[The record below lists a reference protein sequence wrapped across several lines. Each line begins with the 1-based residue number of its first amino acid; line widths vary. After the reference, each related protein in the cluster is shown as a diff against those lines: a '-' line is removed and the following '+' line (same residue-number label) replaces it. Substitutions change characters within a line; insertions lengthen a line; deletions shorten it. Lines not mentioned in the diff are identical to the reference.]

1 MTRLAALYHYPLK
14 SGRARP
20 LIASPLSPSGLAFD
34 RHWMVADRTGNFLTG
49 REHPKLVLIEA
60 TATSDGLS
68 LHAPGM
74 PPLHVANTAFS
85 GQQET
90 AVWRT
95 EFAARNGASHAD
107 AWLSE
112 YLQLPTQLLWIGEQS
127 PRRVKDEAGIPLAFA
142 DGYPLLIISQGSL
155 DVLNGHIGR
164 KLPMLRFRPNLVI
177 SGCEPH
183 AEDNW
188 QRIRI
193 GELEIELVKPCTRCV
208 FTTID
213 PNTALKDAEKQP
225 LKALAQTRR
234 AGNEVIFGMNALCR
248 SSGQLQV
255 GMDVEILA

>member
-1 MTRLAALYHYPLK
+1 MTKLAAMYHYPLK

-20 LIASPLSPSGLAFD
+20 LVSSPVGPAGLAFD
-34 RHWMVADRTGNFLTG
+34 RDWMVADRDGKFLTG
-49 REHPKLVLIEA
+49 REQPKLVLIEA
-60 TATSDGLS
+60 NATAEGLS

-74 PPLHVANTAFS
+74 PPLHVANTAFG
-85 GQQET
+85 GQQDT

-112 YLQLPTQLLWIGEQS
+112 YLQLPAQLLWIGKQS
-127 PRRVKDEAGIPLAFA
+127 QRRVKNEAGIPLGFA
-142 DGYPLLIISQGSL
+142 DGYPLLIIGQGSL
-155 DVLNGHIGR
+155 DALNQHIGR
-164 KLPMLRFRPNLVI
+164 KLPMGRFRPNLVI
-177 SGCEPH
+177 SGCAPH
-183 AEDNW
+183 AEDHW

-213 PNTALKDAEKQP
+213 PNTALKDVEKQP

-234 AGNEVIFGMNALCR
+234 SGNEVIFGMNALCR
-248 SSGQLQV
+248 SGGQLQV